1 MTKEQAMEKIQKLLR
16 LASSQNENEAQAAML
31 MAQKLMAQYK
41 IELSQ
46 VEDAEID
53 HNVMEEDADKKAH
66 STAWKRQLALL
77 IAKNF
82 QCEAYVVGYRTYKTV
97 FVGKRDN
104 LKICKQVYEAA
115 IRFIDFNFAI
125 YWRTTGKYKLPRD
138 AKWLGWTE
146 LPVSYSIAQKSSYAM
161 GFIAR
166 LRVRFDEQKVKADKE
181 GWGLVLVK
189 DPDVVEYKLNL
200 NLSKSTFT
208 QANTDDD
215 DAYSKGYMDCN
226 NKFGDTGIE
235 KVEQNQN

>member
-1 MTKEQAMEKIQKLLR
+1 MTKEQVIEKIQKLLR
-16 LASSQNENEAQAAML
+16 LANSQNENEAQSAML

-53 HNVMEEDADKKAH
+53 HNVVEEEADKKAH

-82 QCEAYVVGYRTYKTV
+82 QCETYVVGYRSYKTV
-97 FVGKRDN
+97 FIGKQDN
-104 LKICKQVYEAA
+104 VKICKQVYETA
-115 IRFIDFNFAI
+115 IRFIDFNFGI

-161 GFIAR
+161 GFIYR
-166 LRVRFDEQKVKADKE
+166 LKGRFEEQKVKADKE

-200 NLSKSTFT
+200 NLSKSNFT
-208 QANTDDD
+208 SANTEDS
-215 DAYSKGYMDCN
+215 DAYAQGYMDCHS
-226 NKFGDTGIE
+226 KFGDTGIE
-235 KVEQNQN
+235 KVEQQ

>member
-1 MTKEQAMEKIQKLLR
+1 MTKEQVIEKIQKLLR
-16 LASSQNENEAQAAML
+16 LANSQNENEAQSAML

-53 HNVMEEDADKKAH
+53 HNVVEEEADKKAH

-77 IAKNF
+77 IAQSF
-82 QCEAYVVGYRTYKTV
+82 QCETYVVGYRSYKTV
-97 FVGKRDN
+97 FIGKQAN
-104 LKICKQVYEAA
+104 VKICKQVYEAA
-115 IRFIDFNFAI
+115 IRFIDFNFGI

-161 GFIAR
+161 GFIHR
-166 LRVRFDEQKVKADKE
+166 LKGRFEEQKVKADKE

-200 NLSKSTFT
+200 NLSKSNFT
-208 QANTDDD
+208 SANTEDS
-215 DAYSKGYMDCN
+215 DAYTQGYMDCHS
-226 NKFGDTGIE
+226 KFGDTGIE
-235 KVEQNQN
+235 KVEQQ

>member
-161 GFIAR
+161 GFTTR

-235 KVEQNQN
+235 KVEQR